1 MAGRALIGETA
12 RRQAHRSRVRCV
24 LALVTVIVA
33 LGAPPLAAQA
43 PPARAAESP
52 VAPGATAGSQ
62 RPFHVGERLEYAVRL
77 SAVNLRGHG
86 AMWVGPRE
94 MVRGTETYV
103 LHFGFKA
110 RLGPLRVADATA
122 SWLDPVR
129 MASLR
134 FVRRERQP
142 FASRDEDVALFP
154 YEQRWSAADGRSG
167 ANITDA
173 PLDEL
178 SFIYLL
184 RTIPLVTDSTYRFNR
199 HFDAARN
206 PTLVRVVRREQ
217 LKVGAGTFA
226 AVLVE
231 MRVRDPARYR
241 GEGVIRIHFSDDDR
255 RLPLRIESTLPV
267 AGTAVLTLERLP

>member
-1 MAGRALIGETA
+1 MTTAAGDANGSRAA
-12 RRQAHRSRVRCV
+12 VASRPFGA
-24 LALVTVIVA
+24 LAVAAAALA
-33 LGAPPLAAQA
+33 LGAATLPAQIQPVWAAKSQFVLGGA
-43 PPARAAESP
+43 
-52 VAPGATAGSQ
+52 VADP

-77 SAVNLRGHG
+77 SAVKLRGHG
-86 AMWVGPRE
+86 AMWVGPPE
-94 MVRGTETYV
+94 TVRGTETYV

-110 RLGPLRVADATA
+110 HLGPIRVSDATM

-134 FVRRERQP
+134 FVKRERHP
-142 FASRDEDVALFP
+142 FSSRDEDVALFP
-154 YEQRWSAADGRSG
+154 REQRWSAADGSSG
-167 ANITDA
+167 TNVTDA

-184 RTIPLVTDSTYRFNR
+184 RTVPLAADSTYRFDR
-199 HFDAARN
+199 HFDVARN
-206 PTLVRVVRREQ
+206 PTLVRVLRREQ

-241 GEGVIRIHFSDDDR
+241 GEGVIRIHFSDDER
-255 RLPLRIESTLPV
+255 RLPLRIESTMPV

>member
-1 MAGRALIGETA
+1 MAGRALVGTTA
-12 RRQAHRSRVRCV
+12 CRQTRRLRVCWV
-24 LALVTVIVA
+24 LAVVAVSRA
-33 LGAPPLAAQA
+33 LGAQPLPAQGQ
-43 PPARAAESP
+43 PARVAASQVVVGA
-52 VAPGATAGSQ
+52 VAASE

-77 SAVNLRGHG
+77 SAVNLRGRG
-86 AMWVGPRE
+86 AMWVGLPE

-110 RLGPLRVADATA
+110 RRGPLRVADATT

-134 FVRRERQP
+134 FVKRERQP
-142 FASRDEDVALFP
+142 FASRDEDIALFP
-154 YEQRWSAADGRSG
+154 FEQRWSAADGRSG

-184 RTIPLVTDSTYRFNR
+184 RTVPLVTDSTYRFNR

-206 PTLVRVVRREQ
+206 PTLVRVLRREQ

-241 GEGVIRIHFSDDDR
+241 GEGVIRIHFSDDER